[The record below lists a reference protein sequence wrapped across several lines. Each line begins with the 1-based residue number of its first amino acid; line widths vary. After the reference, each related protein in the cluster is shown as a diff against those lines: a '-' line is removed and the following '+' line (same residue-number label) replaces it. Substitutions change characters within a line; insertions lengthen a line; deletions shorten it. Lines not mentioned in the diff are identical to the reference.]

1 MASSHQKNLQFLT
14 TEIFKLKNWVPTGW
28 TEDIFQFI
36 KLYDLRNYSILLR
49 KRRAVC
55 YGTESL
61 SSLAPLIW
69 KLIPP
74 HLKMKLNN
82 HNSKLKSKYELLANV
97 HVDCVKNIR
106 SSHLEVFL
114 RKDVLKIC
122 SKFTGEHPCRSAISV
137 KLQSNFIEIAFR
149 HGYSPLNLL
158 HIFRTPFP
166 RNTSRWLL
174 LKCVS
179 HLIMVSFKLLLWFYF
194 TVIFNACVFY
204 LFYEMVLR
212 CYHKNFNFSSML
224 LALIW
229 L

>member
-1 MASSHQKNLQFLT
+1 
-14 TEIFKLKNWVPTGW
+14 
-28 TEDIFQFI
+28 
-36 KLYDLRNYSILLR
+36 
-49 KRRAVC
+49 
-55 YGTESL
+55 
-61 SSLAPLIW
+61 
-69 KLIPP
+69 
-74 HLKMKLNN
+74 MKLNN

-179 HLIMVSFKLLLWFYF
+179 HLSCSFDFILPLFLMPVFFIFFMRWF
-194 TVIFNACVFY
+194 
-204 LFYEMVLR
+204 
-212 CYHKNFNFSSML
+212 
-224 LALIW
+224 
-229 L
+229 